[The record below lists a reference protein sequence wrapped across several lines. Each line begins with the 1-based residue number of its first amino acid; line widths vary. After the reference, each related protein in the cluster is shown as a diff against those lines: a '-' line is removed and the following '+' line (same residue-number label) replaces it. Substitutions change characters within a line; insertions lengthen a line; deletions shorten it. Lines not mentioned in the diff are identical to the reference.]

1 MGTNKHLSM
10 KSVFSSLCIF
20 LALLATASATS
31 RTGTV
36 VLTQDVTFTGTT
48 NAQYT
53 ESNSATK
60 SVIDI
65 GYAFANGITTGTGV
79 NRALSTG
86 VILDTSS
93 VAVST
98 NVKVTFVMTIKPTFT
113 GTMRTTSNSAIDSA
127 LVTAMT
133 DVKTNGK
140 ANGGYSMTVP
150 TATQITPGTVVSS
163 TPAPTAAPT
172 ANTTNATSSAS
183 GIVQFSQ
190 IALSIPV
197 VAMVISKIC

>member
-36 VLTQDVTFTGTT
+36 ILTQDVTFTGTT
-48 NAQYT
+48 NAQYA

-79 NRALSTG
+79 NRALMTG
-86 VILDTSS
+86 VTLDTSS

-98 NVKVTFVMTIKPTFT
+98 N
-113 GTMRTTSNSAIDSA
+113 
-127 LVTAMT
+127 
-133 DVKTNGK
+133 GK
-140 ANGGYSMTVP
+140 AGGYSMTVP
-150 TATQITPGTVVSS
+150 TAAQTSPGTVVSS

-172 ANTTNATSSAS
+172 ANTTNGTSSAS

>member
-79 NRALSTG
+79 NCALSTG
-86 VILDTSS
+86 VDLDTSS
-93 VAVST
+93 VAVGN

-127 LVTAMT
+127 LVTAMS

-140 ANGGYSMTVP
+140 AGGYSMTVP
-150 TATQITPGTVVSS
+150 TAAQTDPGTVVSS

-172 ANTTNATSSAS
+172 ANTTNGTSSAS